1 MNKVLKLTKLYE
13 CSAHDRYIYVEY
25 TNGQLTSINYW
36 QGISDEVDQTT
47 FKNDP
52 DLLKFYNAIYD
63 ALYHMSENEVDQ
75 FNYAIDMHFEYKDNY

>member
-13 CSAHDRYIYVEY
+13 CSDHDRYIYVEY
-25 TNGQLTSINYW
+25 TNGKLTSINYW
-36 QGISDEVDQTT
+36 QGISDEVDQSTMN
-47 FKNDP
+47 NDP
-52 DLLKFYNAIYD
+52 DLLKFYNAIHD

>member
-13 CSAHDRYIYVEY
+13 CSHHDRYIYVEY

-52 DLLKFYNAIYD
+52 DLLKFYNAIHD